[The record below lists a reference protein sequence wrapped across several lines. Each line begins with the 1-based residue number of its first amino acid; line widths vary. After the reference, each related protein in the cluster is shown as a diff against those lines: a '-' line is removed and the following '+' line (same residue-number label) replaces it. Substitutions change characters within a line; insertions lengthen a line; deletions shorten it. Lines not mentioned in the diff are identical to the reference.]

1 MSPPDSL
8 RTAHRPSSVRRVPRA
23 CLAANPWRPIWSL
36 GTCLLT
42 SLGVVACAGERF
54 GHSGGDAGVEAS
66 SAPTQTQ
73 QAYQQPDVPMPIS
86 AVGVASDDA
95 GTAAVDS
102 QPASGSVSEAPP
114 SPTVAAPGEV
124 VAVDP
129 TPTAV
134 DTPDDGEPSDDSSG
148 EPAALD
154 ESDGTSDAGSH
165 QSTDAGV
172 AGAGEHPDSGSS
184 AVEPVEEAG
193 PPPLVE
199 PECGGLSYEGVC
211 WYLGERG
218 ESCRDVCEE
227 RGGFDENTRD
237 LVGTAQQ
244 GGSLEHCARL
254 LELLGASQPARE
266 GRRADGAGVGCHLYG
281 SEEAWWLA
289 SPAFDANDSLP
300 TARRVCACL
309 E

>member
-1 MSPPDSL
+1 MPSACLVPNPRRSL
-8 RTAHRPSSVRRVPRA
+8 R
-23 CLAANPWRPIWSL
+23 SL

-42 SLGVVACAGERF
+42 SLAVAACAGERF
-54 GHSGGDAGVEAS
+54 GHSGGDAGAEAS

-73 QAYQQPDVPMPIS
+73 QAFQQPDVPTPMS

-102 QPASGSVSEAPP
+102 PPASGSMSEAPAAP
-114 SPTVAAPGEV
+114 TAAAPTVAAPGDV
-124 VAVDP
+124 VAADP

-134 DTPDDGEPSDDSSG
+134 DTPDDGEPSDDSSA
-148 EPAALD
+148 EPVAPD
-154 ESDGTSDAGSH
+154 ESDGTSDAGSN

-172 AGAGEHPDSGSS
+172 AGSGEHSDSGSS
-184 AVEPVEEAG
+184 AVEPIEEAG
-193 PPPLVE
+193 PRPPVE
-199 PECGGLSYEGVC
+199 PECGGVSYEEVC
-211 WYLGERG
+211 WYLGERA

-227 RGGFDENTRD
+227 RGGFDENALD
-237 LVGTAQQ
+237 FVGTAQQ

-266 GRRADGAGVGCHLYG
+266 GRRVDGAGVGCHLYG
-281 SEEAWWLA
+281 SEEAWWLTA
-289 SPAFDANDSLP
+289 PAFDANDSLP
-300 TARRVCACL
+300 TARRVCGCL